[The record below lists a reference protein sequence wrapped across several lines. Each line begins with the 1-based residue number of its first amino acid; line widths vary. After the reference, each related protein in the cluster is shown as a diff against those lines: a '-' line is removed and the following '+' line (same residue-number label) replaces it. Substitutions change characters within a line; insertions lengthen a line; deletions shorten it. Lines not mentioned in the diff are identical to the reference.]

1 MRVIHTECAREGGAR
16 RECEDQSRL
25 SPAETRHLSPRQI
38 KASFPTSYEVSLQQK
53 KD

>member
-1 MRVIHTECAREGGAR
+1 MRVIHTECARQGAAR

-25 SPAETRHLSPRQI
+25 SPAETKHLSPRQI